1 MIITIDNTPIYRKA
15 NGTYVMTRPS
25 SGQIDFWCG
34 FPGDPDGCHAE
45 VEAYLA
51 SLTPEEREKA
61 LIPEPVPPPPSPEQL
76 AVQRRQAILAEIT
89 ALDAKTIR
97 PLRAGELDRVAE
109 IEAQVVALR
118 TELAAL

>member
-1 MIITIDNTPIYRKA
+1 MISNANEPIYKRYDGTFIIFV
-15 NGTYVMTRPS
+15 NGLPYHVLR
-25 SGQIDFWCG
+25 D
-34 FPGDPDGCHAE
+34 DPYYDDVLKWIELGNIAQ
-45 VEAYLA
+45 
-51 SLTPEEREKA
+51 
-61 LIPEPVPPPPSPEQL
+61 PEPIPPPPSSEQL
-76 AVQRRQAILAEIT
+76 AAQRRQAILAEIT